1 MSITML
7 KKLGA
12 NQILGNVKK
21 VVSENCAQ
29 DKDVYQAYSIFGRAN
44 GIKTGSTQYGEW
56 TGFTGQMEAINHV
69 SGETFA
75 AIMCFIPEPLCS
87 LIKTALQ
94 ANEEVEFAFT
104 VSVKRRDD
112 LKEGYEYLVTPH
124 KQAQEA
130 DPLAGLRQLIP
141 QTTNKGQ
148 LSLPA
153 STGEEV
159 IENVAPAKAKAKK

>member
-1 MSITML
+1 LAQIKFLATL
-7 KKLGA
+7 KKLFQKIARMIKMFIKPIQSLGA
-12 NQILGNVKK
+12 PTVLKQVQL
-21 VVSENCAQ
+21 
-29 DKDVYQAYSIFGRAN
+29 
-44 GIKTGSTQYGEW
+44 
-56 TGFTGQMEAINHV
+56 TGQMEAVNHV

-75 AIMCFIPEPLCS
+75 AVMCFIPEPLCS

-141 QTTNKGQ
+141 QSTNKGQ
-148 LSLPA
+148 LSLPV
-153 STGEEV
+153 STSEEV
-159 IENVAPAKAKAKK
+159 IENDVVLSPTKKAKTK